1 MAGLTERDE
10 LERLKALDE
19 RIAKAKAALEQPKA
33 AQDHHSMAQ
42 IGWRMVIEMVAGL
55 GIGAAMGYGLDV
67 LLGTMPIFLVL
78 LTLLGFA
85 AGVKTMLRSAR
96 EFQTGAEN
104 ESSQSASAEQ
114 RDKRRGE

>member
-1 MAGLTERDE
+1 MSEQDDLT
-10 LERLKALDE
+10 RLRALDE
-19 RIAKAKAALEQPKA
+19 RIAKAKAGLEPPRA

-42 IGWRMVIEMVAGL
+42 VGWRMVTELVAGL

-67 LLGTMPIFLVL
+67 LFGTLPLFLIV

-96 EFQTGAEN
+96 EFEVKDEASPRGAGAEQGDDN
-104 ESSQSASAEQ
+104 GG
-114 RDKRRGE
+114 R